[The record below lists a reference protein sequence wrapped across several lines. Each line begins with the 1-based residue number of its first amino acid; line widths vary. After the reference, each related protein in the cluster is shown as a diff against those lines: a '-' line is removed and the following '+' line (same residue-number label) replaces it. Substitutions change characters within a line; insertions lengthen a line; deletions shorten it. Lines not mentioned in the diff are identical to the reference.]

1 MGVSTKKQKIGKIG
15 EDLACKFLVKHGF
28 SIIERN
34 YLKVFGEIDIIC
46 SKDNVLHFI
55 EVKTVSRITSC
66 YVKDAFR
73 PEDNV
78 HAHKLVRI
86 GRTIET
92 YLYEHPTSHEWM
104 FDVIAIQLIQQS
116 KEVKINMLEDLII

>member
-1 MGVSTKKQKIGKIG
+1 MGISTEKQKIGKIG
-15 EDLACKFLVKHGF
+15 EDLTCKFLVKRGF

-46 SKDNVLHFI
+46 SKDNILHFI
-55 EVKTVSRITSC
+55 EVKTVSRITSNFTN
-66 YVKDAFR
+66 DIFR

-86 GRTIET
+86 GRTIEA
-92 YLYEHPTSHEWM
+92 YLYEHPTPHEWV
-104 FDVIAIQLIQQS
+104 FDVIAVRLNQS
-116 KEVKINMLEDLII
+116 TKEVSINMLTDLII